1 MDDGD
6 RQRLIDFVAATGDDI
21 GWVVERFAEI
31 QEPDDPTS
39 GTVVDVASRAWE
51 DILARG
57 ELEMLER
64 AIASEIYDERLD
76 RVGLSGPSLEFKLAV
91 VQAAHDNAR
100 RGGDEPGPR
109 LRALLRRLLD
119 AIDVVLDSLVGALH
133 GIGEVLREFK
143 EALRARIED

>member
-39 GTVVDVASRAWE
+39 GTVVDLASRAWE

-57 ELEMLER
+57 ELEMLQK

-76 RVGLSGPSLEFKLAV
+76 RVGLSGASLEFKLAV
-91 VQAAHDNAR
+91 VRAAHDDAR
-100 RGGDEPGPR
+100 GGGDEPGPR
-109 LRALLRRLLD
+109 RRALVRRLLD

-143 EALRARIED
+143 GALRARIED